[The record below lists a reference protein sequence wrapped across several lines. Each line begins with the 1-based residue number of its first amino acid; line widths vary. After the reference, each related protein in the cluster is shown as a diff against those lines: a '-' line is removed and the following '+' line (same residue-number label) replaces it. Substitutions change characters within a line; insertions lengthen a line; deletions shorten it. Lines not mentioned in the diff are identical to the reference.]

1 MMRLKTELISH
12 KDKIYCINIMAP
24 NSQTGGAG
32 FFNGI
37 RGLFKKT
44 VYTGNATKNAPKNTR
59 ARTFGEKYAP
69 LRSLA
74 GYGTQKRL
82 IAKNVQAA
90 QKEITAAKNSLVNAQ
105 KKNAAYDTLDK
116 AYKAA
121 VEEQDKT
128 WKAYTAAK
136 SKVYELLMER
146 QRASKNIVDRLKGI
160 YRHGL
165 SGLFTRKS
173 YAENVQANIKTVEAN
188 KKALLDRA
196 AVVKKAQED
205 ETNRRKA
212 FEDSIKEQN
221 EAADK
226 VLEEAE
232 NKLNTANALDP
243 SNSNSLRSNAGNY
256 TPPSSPR
263 ANNRGK

>member
-1 MMRLKTELISH
+1 
-12 KDKIYCINIMAP
+12 MAP
-24 NSQTGGAG
+24 NSQTRSGGG

-37 RGLFKKT
+37 RGLFKRTEYNGKS
-44 VYTGNATKNAPKNTR
+44 TKNAPKNTR

-90 QKEITAAKNSLVNAQ
+90 QKEINAAKNSLGNAQ
-105 KKNAAYDTLDK
+105 KKNAEYETLDS

-121 VEEQDKT
+121 VKEQDTK
-128 WKAYTAAK
+128 WKEYTVAK
-136 SKVYELLMER
+136 SKVYELLMKR
-146 QRASKNIVDRLKGI
+146 QRASKGIVDRVQGI

-188 KKALLDRA
+188 KKALLARA
-196 AVVKKAQED
+196 KVVKDAQE
-205 ETNRRKA
+205 EENRKRKA

-221 EAADK
+221 EEADK
-226 VLEEAE
+226 ILEQVE

-243 SNSNSLRSNAGNY
+243 INSNSLRSNAGGY

>member
-1 MMRLKTELISH
+1 
-12 KDKIYCINIMAP
+12 MAP
-24 NSQTGGAG
+24 NSQTRSGGG

-44 VYTGNATKNAPKNTR
+44 EYNGKPTKNAPKNTR

-90 QKEITAAKNSLVNAQ
+90 QKEINAAKNSLAEA
-105 KKNAAYDTLDK
+105 KDKNAAYTKLDD

-121 VEEQDKT
+121 VKEQDET

-136 SKVYELLMER
+136 SKVYELLMKR

-173 YAENVQANIKTVEAN
+173 YAENVQANIETVEAN
-188 KKALLDRA
+188 KRKLLERA
-196 AVVKKAQED
+196 RVVKEAQD
-205 ETNRRKA
+205 AETKRRKE

-243 SNSNSLRSNAGNY
+243 KNSNSLRSNAGDY